1 MGAKLAPVPDTQC
14 LCHDYAT
21 LRGNIV
27 SPTSYLLQTIPLP
40 RELDEEIFQDSGSSY
55 ESHQ

>member
-14 LCHDYAT
+14 FCHVNAT

-27 SPTSYLLQTIPLP
+27 PPTSYLLQTIPLSG
-40 RELDEEIFQDSGSSY
+40 ELDEEIFQDSGSSY